1 MTNTE
6 LKGKVALV
14 TGSARRVG
22 KAIALDLAHQGMS
35 LIVHHNRSVEDAA
48 ATAAEIRALGVDVII
63 CQADQSQP
71 DDIKGMFDQI
81 RQHYGRIDLLV
92 NNAANFEAGA
102 ILDMTFDDWHR
113 SLSVNLDGPFL
124 CSQHAA
130 KLMRAAGTGGVI
142 INIADLTAVRPAKG
156 YPAHSVSKAALLS
169 LSDVLA
175 KSLAPDIRVNAI
187 IAGPI
192 LRDEG
197 NSTEHWEAIGKRLPL
212 GHTGD
217 PSDISQAIIF
227 LATQPFIT
235 GATLRVDGGDFL
247 R

>member
-142 INIADLTAVRPAKG
+142 INIADLTAVR
-156 YPAHSVSKAALLS
+156 
-169 LSDVLA
+169 
-175 KSLAPDIRVNAI
+175 
-187 IAGPI
+187 
-192 LRDEG
+192 
-197 NSTEHWEAIGKRLPL
+197 
-212 GHTGD
+212 
-217 PSDISQAIIF
+217 
-227 LATQPFIT
+227 
-235 GATLRVDGGDFL
+235 
-247 R
+247 